1 MISWMKG
8 TEERLLNVI
17 RFWILNTGRVMRVVW
32 GLQSNDKDMRE
43 TAKRVFL
50 VLTFGFSKLLEGF
63 SLLLKEHEGERRTVT
78 DESQKAL
85 VALLFDYVTHEETCQ
100 GNKT

>member
-50 VLTFGFSKLLEGF
+50 ILTFGFSKLLKGF

-78 DESQKAL
+78 DRVGRLFTSL
-85 VALLFDYVTHEETCQ
+85 V
-100 GNKT
+100 

>member
-78 DESQKAL
+78 DRVGRLFTSL
-85 VALLFDYVTHEETCQ
+85 V
-100 GNKT
+100 

>member
-1 MISWMKG
+1 MKG

-50 VLTFGFSKLLEGF
+50 VLTFGFSKLLKGF

-85 VALLFDYVTHEETCQ
+85 VALLFDNVTHEETC
-100 GNKT
+100 